1 MVAREVKVVL
11 VGLGNL
17 GRRFCRILADKAG
30 FVEERYHLRLVLVGA
45 ADSQGVAY
53 SPEGLDPALIA
64 RIKEEG
70 GSVRDYPGVG
80 SPGKAL
86 ELVKAC
92 EAEVLCEA
100 TPVNL
105 GAGAEP
111 GLSVMREALSRGM
124 HVVTPNKGPIVLA
137 YRELLE
143 LARKRGVELRFDGT
157 VAGGLPAL
165 YLGARDLRGAEI
177 KGVEAVPNLVTGY
190 ILDLL
195 AEGLSWEEALSRA
208 RKEGALEADPSF
220 DLDGWDAAAK
230 LVILANHVLGY
241 PARLEDVEREG
252 IREVDPEEVRRARE
266 RGGLVRLV
274 ARAERGDGGYR
285 LTVRPEEIPPG
296 HPLSVLGRK
305 GMGVVYYTDIYGT
318 ISAAIREED
327 PTPSA
332 ATMLRDILEIYF
344 AGRTDPSN
352 FSPKIGAAKGNRTNP
367 PLWSSIT
374 AHAPDTKIENF
385 PEN

>member
-1 MVAREVKVVL
+1 MAHEVRLVL

-17 GRRFCRILADKAG
+17 GRRFCRILADKAR
-30 FVEERYHLRLVLVGA
+30 FLEERYRLRLVLVGA
-45 ADSQGVAY
+45 ADSRGTAH
-53 SPEGLDPALIA
+53 SPGGLDPALIA

-70 GSVRDYPGVG
+70 GSVRDYPGAG
-80 SPGKAL
+80 SPGTAL

-105 GAGAEP
+105 DAGAEP
-111 GLSVMREALSRGM
+111 GLSVIREALSRGM

-137 YRELLE
+137 YRELSE
-143 LARKRGVELRFDGT
+143 LARKQGVELRFDGT

-177 KGVEAVPNLVTGY
+177 KMVEAVPNLVTGY

-195 AEGLSWEEALSRA
+195 AEGLNWEEALTRA

-252 IREVDPEEVRRARE
+252 IRGVDPEEVRRARE

-274 ARAERGDGGYR
+274 ARAKRRDGGYR

-296 HPLSVLGRK
+296 HLLSVLGRK
-305 GMGVVYYTDIYGT
+305 GMGVVYHTDIYGT
-318 ISAAIREED
+318 ISATIREED
-327 PTPSA
+327 PVPSA
-332 ATMLRDILEIYF
+332 ATMLRDILDIYC
-344 AGRTDPSN
+344 
-352 FSPKIGAAKGNRTNP
+352 NRQR
-367 PLWSSIT
+367 
-374 AHAPDTKIENF
+374 
-385 PEN
+385 